1 MSKTDSIK
9 FCQYTIF
16 RPISIRLAAD
26 MSQWLRSVK
35 TQSEARWCLNKS
47 ANWWEFLIINGPFH
61 VADVKNMAK
70 HVNLAGKSHQM
81 VIKWRKSWRF
91 SWENHRYVR
100 DFPGMWKIAGGYL
113 LSGFWCFLGILSSI
127 CPSIF
132 EEMGMKDLSRCAFF
146 QCIKLLPRCDSTTF
160 DGSKFPVP
168 LVPSYL
174 PFQFS

>member
-35 TQSEARWCLNKS
+35 TQSEARWWLNKS

-81 VIKWRKSWRF
+81 VIKWRISWRF

-100 DFPGMWKIAGGYL
+100 DFLGMWKIAGGYL
-113 LSGFWCFLGILSSI
+113 KWFLMFFGHPFKHLSIDFLGNGNEGSFKMCLFSVHPQNCFHDVILRHLMDPNS
-127 CPSIF
+127 
-132 EEMGMKDLSRCAFF
+132 
-146 QCIKLLPRCDSTTF
+146 Q
-160 DGSKFPVP
+160 FP
-168 LVPSYL
+168 
-174 PFQFS
+174 